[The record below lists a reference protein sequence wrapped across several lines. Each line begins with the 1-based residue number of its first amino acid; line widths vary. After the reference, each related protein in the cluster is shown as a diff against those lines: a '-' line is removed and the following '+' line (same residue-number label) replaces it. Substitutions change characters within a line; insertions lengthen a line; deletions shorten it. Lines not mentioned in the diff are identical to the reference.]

1 MKYLFEI
8 LEKDK
13 GKFTIRDLSEKV
25 DALVEQII
33 RSDDSVLSVRKEWKG
48 YGTWRSVGFA
58 NSYTFGGVLAGILTK
73 ALTNRI
79 THDEDKEF
87 VVADFEEDIEEVL
100 FEHLY

>member
-1 MKYLFEI
+1 MKELFSK
-8 LEKDK
+8 LDANK
-13 GKFTIRDLSEKV
+13 GKYGFTDLV
-25 DALVEQII
+25 GQIQPLVEQII
-33 RSDDSVLSVRKEWKG
+33 STDDRLLSVSKRWVG
-48 YGTWRSVGFA
+48 YGTWSSVGFA

>member
-1 MKYLFEI
+1 MKELFSK
-8 LEKDK
+8 LEENK
-13 GKFTIRDLSEKV
+13 GKYEFMELIKQMQP
-25 DALVEQII
+25 LVEQII
-33 RSDDSVLSVRKEWKG
+33 STDDSLLSVSKRWVG

-58 NSYTFGGVLAGILTK
+58 NDYTFGEVLAGILTK